1 MGVDGNA
8 PIWDV
13 GTAMIADSEDE
24 LIATLHEGSFEADP
38 WKRFLERLRQAVHA
52 NYAGMIFRP
61 ADQVPGGVME
71 IYSGMPASD
80 EVRRDYAEGFYR
92 LDPIMNKELVDG
104 RVYDI
109 SHLLDEQNNE
119 HALYRQ
125 RILEA
130 RNIRYL
136 KVVRIAASGG
146 VTGWLFIA
154 RNDAPFD
161 SGHEVLLGRCAFHLK
176 HALGNYLALENE
188 RARARVADGVMG
200 RLNIGWLTLD
210 VTGTVVGRSDQAN
223 ALLGLSASLRI
234 SQRGKLVAS
243 RPVTN
248 AVLKTAIASLTAGE
262 MRRPQ
267 VIALPDEPW
276 LYFVLAPFVPSNL
289 SVDRTAVIIAYL
301 QGDIGSLT
309 GRHEQLAQLFGLLPS
324 EARMALLISQ
334 GASIAEAAD
343 AMAIT
348 IESAR
353 SYTRRIYGK
362 MGIRGQADL
371 VRTILTSVLSIV

>member
-1 MGVDGNA
+1 
-8 PIWDV
+8 
-13 GTAMIADSEDE
+13 
-24 LIATLHEGSFEADP
+24 
-38 WKRFLERLRQAVHA
+38 
-52 NYAGMIFRP
+52 
-61 ADQVPGGVME
+61 
-71 IYSGMPASD
+71 
-80 EVRRDYAEGFYR
+80 
-92 LDPIMNKELVDG
+92 
-104 RVYDI
+104 
-109 SHLLDEQNNE
+109 
-119 HALYRQ
+119 
-125 RILEA
+125 
-130 RNIRYL
+130 
-136 KVVRIAASGG
+136 
-146 VTGWLFIA
+146 
-154 RNDAPFD
+154 
-161 SGHEVLLGRCAFHLK
+161 
-176 HALGNYLALENE
+176 
-188 RARARVADGVMG
+188 
-200 RLNIGWLTLD
+200 
-210 VTGTVVGRSDQAN
+210 
-223 ALLGLSASLRI
+223 
-234 SQRGKLVAS
+234 
-243 RPVTN
+243 
-248 AVLKTAIASLTAGE
+248 VLKTAIASLTAGE